1 VDLGVAYFQTHAF
14 IIWYRIIQNLPS
26 KIQKDSWYF
35 TPRVHLEFGIF
46 FAMQK
51 YATSWCHLHLVWGF
65 PAMFDY
71 RHEVWIFLV
80 AEHAQSSASGIIWVG
95 FKAFCLPQI
104 EQVHQVIIGYRLSN
118 RPYYQ
123 WIGSREKLQEIMGFY
138 HEKSWVFRLKFSPK
152 AIHWQDDWG
161 LHSIP

>member
-1 VDLGVAYFQTHAF
+1 
-14 IIWYRIIQNLPS
+14 
-26 KIQKDSWYF
+26 
-35 TPRVHLEFGIF
+35 
-46 FAMQK
+46 
-51 YATSWCHLHLVWGF
+51 
-65 PAMFDY
+65 
-71 RHEVWIFLV
+71 V

-138 HEKSWVFRLKFSPK
+138 HEKSWVFRLKFPLKQSIDMMIEGCILYPRD
-152 AIHWQDDWG
+152 IQG
-161 LHSIP
+161 LKHVLFEHHPTIAGWWFEPL